1 MGPSHFSNSSSS
13 SHHPQDSPSSNALPI
28 PSSQLRISRLFSIA
42 GPSAMARARPSME
55 TKQNASLPQKIS
67 LSKLYFLQGTLSHS
81 ITGPI
86 YFVNNLNNS
95 QWPPSTCPSSPAA
108 NTLSTS

>member
-13 SHHPQDSPSSNALPI
+13 SHHPQDSPSSNALPT
-28 PSSQLRISRLFSIA
+28 PSSQLRISRLLQQTAIQA
-42 GPSAMARARPSME
+42 P
-55 TKQNASLPQKIS
+55 
-67 LSKLYFLQGTLSHS
+67 FLQGTLSHS